1 MFKRILIYT
10 FLIVIFTFSGMK
22 SYAQMPVLVDRE
34 LFFGNPEIAGA
45 QISPDGKYI
54 AFIKPLNDVRNV
66 WVKGV
71 NDSFDK
77 AKPLT
82 EATNTSSPFLHN
94 QSPNASNSP
103 LQTSSKPRFMP
114 SPQQRR
120 WKTSGWS
127 MMCQSTRST

>member
-1 MFKRILIYT
+1 MFKRILIFTVLVVSFIT
-10 FLIVIFTFSGMK
+10 FNMEAP
-22 SYAQMPVLVDRE
+22 AQLPPLVDRE

-71 NDSFDK
+71 DESFDK

-82 EATNTSSPFLHN
+82 DEKKRPVGGF
-94 QSPNASNSP
+94 
-103 LQTSSKPRFMP
+103 F
-114 SPQQRR
+114 
-120 WKTSGWS
+120 WS
-127 MMCQSTRST
+127 WDNKILFVKDNDGDENFNVYSVNPADAAAGIPKAKI